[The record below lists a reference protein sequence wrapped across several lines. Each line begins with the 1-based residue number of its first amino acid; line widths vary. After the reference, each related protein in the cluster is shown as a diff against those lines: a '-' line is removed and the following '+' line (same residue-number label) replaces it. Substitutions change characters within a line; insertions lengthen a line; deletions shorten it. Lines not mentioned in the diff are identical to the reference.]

1 MKREHIKTI
10 ALTMLVIL
18 NLVLGSNILLDKK
31 LWPSGYNF
39 FNIDNFSL
47 NGWFSKTSD
56 EKIEFQKIVHL
67 TLPAKIIF
75 NTGDQ
80 ATRFSVNSN
89 NAEYNTIIEYCNEI
103 LGTGLKV
110 SADKII
116 EITDEEWF
124 SNLMSESIY
133 LNYYTVYDTDLFA
146 NFLGMRNTEV
156 SSKVKSFSNVVISLA
171 DNVAVY
177 VEDIETNKYY
187 KIKTGRRFADF
198 KEIAENIV
206 ANKDDNISKEYA
218 INYSFDLNFD
228 KAFGEQKTIIDSM
241 VPIYSNVSRVPVVV
255 SNQVLMDGG
264 NTIINELAK
273 VFNVKANTAR
283 RYTEADETIVYVE
296 NNATLKIH
304 SNGMIEY
311 KARDNGIQLSN
322 SGGKYNDISKLNEF
336 VGRINRIIGINDSIY
351 LSSKATRD
359 ENIITFDYVCEGMP
373 VKIDIDDMKN
383 AVYCEIADG
392 YIKEYKHIIKD
403 YEKNGE
409 YFETPEYIYAV
420 DNTIQKYSALTGE
433 IKINNLYLA
442 YNDDGQYNTLSAD
455 WNVEVESVIVEE
467 EEG

>member
-1 MKREHIKTI
+1 MKKEQIKSIT
-10 ALTMLVIL
+10 LTLLVML

-31 LWPSGYNF
+31 LWPYGYNF
-39 FNIDNFSL
+39 FNIANFPIIQ
-47 NGWFSKTSD
+47 WFKNKPD
-56 EKIEFQKIVHL
+56 EQREFQKIVHL

-103 LGTGLKV
+103 LGVVLGLPEE
-110 SADKII
+110 KII
-116 EITDEEWF
+116 GVTSEEWF
-124 SNLMSESIY
+124 SSLMSDSIY
-133 LNYYTVYDTDLFA
+133 LNYYTEYDTQLFA
-146 NFLGMRNTEV
+146 NFLGLRNTEV
-156 SSKVKSFSNVVISLA
+156 FNKVKSFSNVVISLS
-171 DNVAVY
+171 DNVTVY
-177 VEDIETNKYY
+177 FEDIESNKYY

-198 KEIAENIV
+198 KEIADDIV
-206 ANKDDNISKEYA
+206 ANKDDNVSKEYA

-241 VPIYSNVSRVPVVV
+241 VPIYSNVSKVPVVF
-255 SNQVLMDGG
+255 SKEVLMNSG
-264 NTIINELAK
+264 NTGINELAK

-322 SGGKYNDISKLNEF
+322 SGGMYNNISKLNEF
-336 VGRINRIIGINDSIY
+336 VGRINSVIGINDSIY
-351 LSSKATRD
+351 LSSKASRD
-359 ENIITFDYVCEGMP
+359 ENVITFDYVCEGMP
-373 VKIDIDDMKN
+373 VKINIDDMKN
-383 AVYCEIADG
+383 AVYCEISDG

-403 YEKNGE
+403 YEMTGE

-420 DNTIQKYSALTGE
+420 DNAIQKYSALTGE
-433 IKINNLYLA
+433 IKINKLYLA
-442 YNDDGQYNTLSAD
+442 YNDNGLNDTLSAD
-455 WNVEVESVIVEE
+455 WNAEVESIIVKDKEE
-467 EEG
+467 